1 MDLSAIDMPV
11 TYLAGRWDSVTS
23 AERMRAASAQTPHSR
38 YVELPGTHFV
48 PLQFPNSMST
58 ELDSLV
64 DRRHV

>member
-1 MDLSAIDMPV
+1 
-11 TYLAGRWDSVTS
+11 
-23 AERMRAASAQTPHSR
+23 MRAASAQTPHSR

-64 DRRHV
+64 DRCHL